1 MCQNEI
7 NEDSTMTF
15 SIRWNKHYSRCFK
28 KWRHLRHTFFA
39 IYDKKFLCP
48 SIWIII
54 LCYER
59 AGLKFLCS
67 LSCICLTPC
76 VLGNKRIRA
85 FFSCISGQRS
95 KDISRTVDLKFP
107 ALSCLFSLNL
117 LFSFSPLKRTV
128 SLSLVNG
135 SHNWFDTTLSTPLVG
150 LSKRL
155 QNALWIPF
163 V

>member
-15 SIRWNKHYSRCFK
+15 SIRWNRHYSRCFK

-67 LSCICLTPC
+67 LSCICLRPC
-76 VLGNKRIRA
+76 VLGNKRTRA
-85 FFSCISGQRS
+85 FFFLYFWPEKQGHFQNCWFKIPCPELSFQFESAVFIFPFKENGFTVISEWES
-95 KDISRTVDLKFP
+95 
-107 ALSCLFSLNL
+107 
-117 LFSFSPLKRTV
+117 
-128 SLSLVNG
+128 
-135 SHNWFDTTLSTPLVG
+135 
-150 LSKRL
+150 
-155 QNALWIPF
+155 
-163 V
+163 